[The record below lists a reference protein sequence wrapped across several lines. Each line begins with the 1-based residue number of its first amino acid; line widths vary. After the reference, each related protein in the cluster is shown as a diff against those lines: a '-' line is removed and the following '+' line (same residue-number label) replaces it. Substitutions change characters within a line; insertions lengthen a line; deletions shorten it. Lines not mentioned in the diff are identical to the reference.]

1 MRKHV
6 KKAADL
12 DAVGE
17 APSKEVAIAKITTM
31 TVFSK
36 QAMNLPLSVGWKK
49 ISSSSFALVLSF
61 ALGMLTMTG

>member
-31 TVFSK
+31 KVFSK
-36 QAMNLPLSVGWKK
+36 QVMNLPLSVGWKK
-49 ISSSSFALVLSF
+49 YQVHPSPSFSLLPSEC
-61 ALGMLTMTG
+61 